1 MLVALGSDA
10 AGGLT
15 WAVTLH
21 CSHVPNEAPGPHA
34 VLWMVPRRADPKLFL

>member
-1 MLVALGSDA
+1 MLVALGRGA
-10 AGGLT
+10 AGGFT

-34 VLWMVPRRADPKLFL
+34 MLHMGSGSADRTLFL